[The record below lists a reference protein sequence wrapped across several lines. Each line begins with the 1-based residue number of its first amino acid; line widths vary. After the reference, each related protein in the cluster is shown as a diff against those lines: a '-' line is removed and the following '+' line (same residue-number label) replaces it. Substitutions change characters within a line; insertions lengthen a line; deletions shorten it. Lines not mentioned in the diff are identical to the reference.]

1 MPTKS
6 LSKWIGWVLL
16 LSALAYSLL
25 WVVCGAG
32 NPMDPF
38 YWLTKYEL
46 LESGFMACGTIA
58 IGHAWIALF
67 GRTICSMRV
76 LGWLCTTA
84 AVALPYCL
92 LLDRE
97 QRRRNI
103 HWLGLTYWLV
113 GYGSFQEFSPGT
125 ISVLL
130 LSLTVVMLFDKA
142 AYRGRWLVWG
152 LLLAA
157 LVLVRFPN
165 ILVLPI
171 LLLYCCWPMLRGERP
186 WTDLLRDRRRELLLG
201 IGCGALLYGLGL
213 VGWYYGMHHAVAA
226 PMARHTVLRMLQ
238 DMWKNG
244 FRLVADIS
252 LWAAFAYVLSQ
263 TGREMREVWRW
274 LIAIAAGG
282 AMLYYVFYAFAANQW
297 YNMDQIYLISSLVL
311 LVAIVLYAQRERHTL
326 PMSAVVFPL
335 LIMSVASLGTDMG
348 LMKLFPALLCL
359 LPWWAAY
366 VYWACRQRYVL
377 LAMAVITPLFV
388 VRFSTNA
395 IGRHDIFRENT
406 WGQTDVM
413 RFTRISD
420 LDNEQME
427 QIVSDYETYSALAP
441 VYAVGDKLHMV
452 RALTHCHAPVK
463 NEFWSNI
470 FDPVYTKWYSEL
482 VGREHPVIF
491 CTFSPSFK
499 TKPEYKDK
507 HSRLEQMLL
516 DSGYTA
522 IDRSEY
528 KYMIYEKK

>member
-1 MPTKS
+1 MPNKS
-6 LSKWIGWVLL
+6 LSRWIGWALL
-16 LSALAYSLL
+16 VSALAYSLL

-32 NPMDPF
+32 NPKDPF
-38 YWLTKYEL
+38 FWLTKYEL

-58 IGHAWIALF
+58 IGHVWIWLF
-67 GRTICSMRV
+67 GRTIFSMRV

-84 AVALPYCL
+84 AVCLPYCL

-130 LSLTVVMLFDKA
+130 LSLTVVMLFDQA

-165 ILVLPI
+165 ILVVPI

-186 WTDLLRDRRRELLLG
+186 WTELFRGRRRELLLG
-201 IGCGALLYGLGL
+201 IGCGMLLYGLGL

-226 PMARHTVLRMLQ
+226 PMAHHTLSRMLQ
-238 DMWKNG
+238 DLGENG
-244 FRLVADIS
+244 YRLIAGIA
-252 LWAAFAYVLSQ
+252 LWGAFAYALSL
-263 TGREMREVWRW
+263 TRRPMHEAWRW

-282 AMLYYVFYAFAANQW
+282 LMLYYVVYAFSASEW
-297 YNMDQIYLISSLVL
+297 YNLSQQYMISSLVL
-311 LVAIVLYAQRERHTL
+311 LVAIVLCAQHERHEL
-326 PMSAVVFPL
+326 PMLAVGFSL
-335 LIMSVASLGTDMG
+335 MIMSVATLGTDMG
-348 LMKLFPALLCL
+348 FMKLFPALLCL
-359 LPWWAAY
+359 LPWWSAY
-366 VYWACRQRYVL
+366 VQWPARQRYVL
-377 LAMAVITPLFV
+377 MAMAVITTLFV

-395 IGRHDIFRENT
+395 IGRHNIFLENT
-406 WGQTDVM
+406 WGQTDIM
-413 RFTRISD
+413 RYTRISD
-420 LDNEQME
+420 TENAQMI
-427 QIVSDYETYSALAP
+427 QLVADYETYSGLAP
-441 VYAVGDKLHMV
+441 VYAVGDKQHMV
-452 RALTHCHAPVK
+452 RALTHCNAPVR

-491 CTFSPSFK
+491 CMFSPSFK
-499 TKPEYKDK
+499 AKPEYKDM
-507 HSRLEQMLL
+507 HSRLEEMLL

-522 IDRSEY
+522 IDRSEF
-528 KYMIYEKK
+528 KYMIYVK